1 VIRRTQAPDAKK
13 RSLLRDLERALL
25 DAIAESPAVH
35 RTLWKLQRA
44 GYTLQL
50 SLDCER
56 ESDEAEARPAAEA
69 APGFRIDATDLAF
82 LRSIG
87 IDPTRKRR
95 ARRAGG

>member
-25 DAIAESPAVH
+25 DAIAESPEVH
-35 RTLWKLQRA
+35 RRLWKLQRE

-50 SLDCER
+50 SLDCAR
-56 ESDEAEARPAAEA
+56 EDDSAAA
-69 APGFRIDATDLAF
+69 APRAPEPGFRIDAEDLAF

-95 ARRAGG
+95 TRRSD